1 MKGLGWKEAQRHG
14 DLVTLQIIL
23 VFALTLDLH
32 AIYTAIDTYMH
43 NTGSNSRQVDF
54 FWKIDK

>member
-54 FWKIDK
+54 F